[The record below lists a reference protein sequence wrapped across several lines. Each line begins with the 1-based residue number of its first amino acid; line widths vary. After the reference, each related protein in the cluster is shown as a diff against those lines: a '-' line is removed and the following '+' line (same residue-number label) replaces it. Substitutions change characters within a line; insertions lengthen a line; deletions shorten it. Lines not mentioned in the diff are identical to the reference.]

1 MLYLYHSF
9 ALTLCDV
16 AASRQGTRN
25 CCDFVMPLDIQK
37 YLHHVEDFDLSD
49 ERKREHI
56 QAVWKIMEWF
66 VDRAWGIHP
75 LQQGGGKGS
84 DSDCH
89 GAIRAIESKG
99 SNPKTFKDPAIPPLL
114 ESERDS

>member
-1 MLYLYHSF
+1 MLYFYPSF
-9 ALTLCDV
+9 VLTLCDV
-16 AASRQGTRN
+16 AALRQGTRN

-37 YLHHVEDFDLSD
+37 YLHRVEKYDLSD
-49 ERKREHI
+49 ERKRELI
-56 QAVWKIMEWF
+56 QTVWKTMESF

-75 LQQGGGKGS
+75 LQQGSGKGS
-84 DSDCH
+84 DRDCQ

-99 SNPKTFKDPAIPPLL
+99 SNQKTFKDPAIPPLL